1 MSPSGRMLGSS
12 ANTRKEQPM
21 TPDTL
26 DRLVFHV
33 AVFGLIALVLL
44 PW

>member
-1 MSPSGRMLGSS
+1 MER
-12 ANTRKEQPM
+12 PM

-33 AVFGLIALVLL
+33 AVLGGLIALVLL

>member
-1 MSPSGRMLGSS
+1 MSLPGLKLDPTVTNRM
-12 ANTRKEQPM
+12 EHPM
-21 TPDTL
+21 SPDTL